1 MNCVWTLVHLHY
13 TSHTFQGNHS
23 DECVDFSDLSD
34 ASVGQTTTQLGRFP
48 LCGTTAA
55 ELHNSI
61 DLLRGTTAAELLH
74 NSVDLLCGT
83 TAAELHNS
91 VDLLCGTTAAELN
104 NPVPLMH
111 APGGCMQG
119 VERFGRFNR
128 HASIVDLQQTP
139 EICTLSVTRHAEN
152 MNGRA

>member
-1 MNCVWTLVHLHY
+1 MQHHILCGERWSTMNCVWTLVHLHY
-13 TSHTFQGNHS
+13 TSRTFQGNHS
-23 DECVDFSDLSD
+23 DECVDFSDLSG
-34 ASVGQTTTQLGRFP
+34 ASVGQTTTQLGRFT
-48 LCGTTAA
+48 LFGTTAA
-55 ELHNSI
+55 ELHNS
-61 DLLRGTTAAELLH
+61 E
-74 NSVDLLCGT
+74 DLLCGT